1 MGDDAVACRVVDR
14 LAVDPSMQ
22 RVADLLAG
30 ETEVL
35 RLADHFKGRRRV
47 FVIDAVLDDAPPGTV
62 SAVDAFPLAAADCGS
77 RHAHGITPVDTLGLL
92 RAVNLL
98 APSTALTFLTISI
111 GSARVDEVLSPA
123 LSQALPAIVNRV
135 RELIANSS

>member
-1 MGDDAVACRVVDR
+1 MGDDGVACRVVDR
-14 LAVDPSMQ
+14 LAADPSMQ
-22 RVADLLAG
+22 RVADVLAG

-35 RLADHFKGRRRV
+35 RLAGHFKGRRRV

-62 SAVDAFPLAAADCGS
+62 SVIDPCHLAASDCGS

-92 RAVNLL
+92 RTVDLL
-98 APSTALTFLTISI
+98 APDTALTFLTISI
-111 GSARVDEVLSPA
+111 ESVRVDEVLSPA
-123 LSQALPAIVNRV
+123 LSEALPAIVNRV